1 MKPGETRRARSRA
14 GDHDQTQGSLDGI
27 LAPDEPQMP
36 KRKQPRKR
44 VETAGEVGVE
54 TLKSSLD
61 TLEENIKLLLARHE
75 RLAAA
80 HAASEELSRSRRALD
95 PIELQSRVRSLEAER
110 QRLERHAAFLE
121 ERIRGLLS
129 RVRYVI
135 ES

>member
-1 MKPGETRRARSRA
+1 MKSGETRRARTRA
-14 GDHDQTQGSLDGI
+14 GDPDQTQGSLDGI
-27 LAPDEPQMP
+27 LAPEEPQVP

-44 VETAGEVGVE
+44 VETAGEIGVE

-80 HAASEELSRSRRALD
+80 HAASEELSRSRRTLD
-95 PIELQSRVRSLEAER
+95 PIELQSRVRTLEADRE
-110 QRLERHAAFLE
+110 RLERHAAFLE

>member
-1 MKPGETRRARSRA
+1 MKSGETRRARTRA

-27 LAPDEPQMP
+27 LASDEPQVP

-44 VETAGEVGVE
+44 VETAGEIGVE

-95 PIELQSRVRSLEAER
+95 PIQLLRVVCGRSRRTGNDSSGM
-110 QRLERHAAFLE
+110 RLS
-121 ERIRGLLS
+121 S
-129 RVRYVI
+129 RNGSVDCCREYAT
-135 ES
+135 

>member
-1 MKPGETRRARSRA
+1 MKSGETRPARSRA

-27 LAPDEPQMP
+27 LAPDEPRVS

-44 VETAGEVGVE
+44 VESPGEAGVE

-61 TLEENIKLLLARHE
+61 TLEENIKLLIARHE

-80 HAASEELSRSRRALD
+80 HAASEELNRSRRALD
-95 PIELQSRVRSLEAER
+95 PIELQSRVRALEADR